1 MIIYNNLQYRKV
13 KKINYFRNEVVKM
26 SFFNW
31 RKLNFFDILRD
42 VDKGEIIKNLG
53 NIFILLIE

>member
-1 MIIYNNLQYRKV
+1 
-13 KKINYFRNEVVKM
+13 M

-42 VDKGEIIKNLG
+42 VDKGEISKNLG
-53 NIFILLIE
+53 RFAFL